1 MKKPEKKRKEE
12 EEEEEFETPMKFKVI
27 VERENR

>member
-1 MKKPEKKRKEE
+1 MKKPEKNAK
-12 EEEEEFETPMKFKVI
+12 EEEEFETPMKFKVI

>member
-1 MKKPEKKRKEE
+1 MKKPEKRK